1 MDRHGKFRLTSR
13 RRRAGESTQL
23 SLARRAFFLHANVAL
38 VAEIRE
44 HNHFCITLFFLFLL
58 AYVRFVLGSFAAAFG
73 RPPPLPPR
81 HFHMYSN
88 ERERTSVSE

>member
-23 SLARRAFFLHANVAL
+23 SLSSRRRAFFLHANVAL

-44 HNHFCITLFFLFLL
+44 HNHFCITLFFLFVVSLG
-58 AYVRFVLGSFAAAFG
+58 VRSLRAWFIRRCFRSTC
-73 RPPPLPPR
+73 PPPLHLSSLP
-81 HFHMYSN
+81 HVFK
-88 ERERTSVSE
+88 